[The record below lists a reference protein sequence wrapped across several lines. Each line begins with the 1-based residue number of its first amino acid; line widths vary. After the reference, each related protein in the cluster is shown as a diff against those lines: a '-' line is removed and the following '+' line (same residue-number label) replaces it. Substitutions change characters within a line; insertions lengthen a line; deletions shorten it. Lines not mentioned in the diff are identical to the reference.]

1 MELGLTHKVALIAG
15 GSSGLGLAVAEE
27 LVKEGAHV
35 AIGARDAERLARAE
49 AHLRLMS
56 RGGKVL
62 ATRVDLK
69 EHGAAKAWVE
79 DVASKLG
86 GPHIVVTN
94 SAGPPPGPATKF
106 DISAYQ
112 EAIDTVML
120 PAINLALASL
130 PYMKAAKWGRLL
142 LITSET
148 VVRPVARF
156 ALSGTARLGIVGFAS
171 ALVQELGDCGVTVN
185 VLAPGYTRTPPVE
198 RTAGTNTS
206 GDVEAGLRAMA
217 AHIPLRRVGEPEEFA
232 AAAAFLASE
241 RASFIT
247 GTVQLID
254 GGASVIG

>member
-1 MELGLTHKVALIAG
+1 MELGLANKVALIAG

-35 AIGARDAERLARAE
+35 AIAARDADRLSRAE
-49 AHLRLMS
+49 QHLRSLS

-62 ATRVDLK
+62 TSRVDLR
-69 EHGAAKAWVE
+69 EHSASRAWVE
-79 DVASKLG
+79 EVAGKLG

-94 SAGPPPGPATKF
+94 SAGPPPGPASKF
-106 DISAYQ
+106 DIMAYQ
-112 EAIDTVML
+112 EAVDTVML
-120 PAINLALASL
+120 PAINLALSSL
-130 PYMKAAKWGRLL
+130 PYMKAGQWGRLL
-142 LITSET
+142 FITSET

-198 RTAGTNTS
+198 RTAGANS

-217 AHIPLRRVGEPEEFA
+217 AHIPMRRVGRPEEFA

-247 GTVQLID
+247 GTVQLVD
-254 GGASVIG
+254 GGASVVG

>member
-1 MELGLTHKVALIAG
+1 MELGLANKVALIAG

-35 AIGARDAERLARAE
+35 AIGARDAEKLARAE
-49 AHLRLMS
+49 KELRALS

-62 ATRVDLK
+62 ATAVDLRD
-69 EHGAAKAWVE
+69 HGAAKAWVE
-79 DVASKLG
+79 DVAGKLG

-94 SAGPPPGPATKF
+94 SAGPPPGPATHF
-106 DISAYQ
+106 GIEAYQ
-112 EAIDTVML
+112 EALNGVLL
-120 PAINLALASL
+120 PAINLALAAL
-130 PYMKAAKWGRLL
+130 PYMKAAHWGRLL

-156 ALSGTARLGIVGFAS
+156 ALSGTARLGLVGFAS

-198 RTAGTNTS
+198 RAAGA
-206 GDVEAGLRAMA
+206 DVEAGLRAMA
-217 AHIPLRRVGEPEEFA
+217 AHIPLRRVGRAEEFA

-247 GTVQLID
+247 GTVQLVD

>member
-1 MELGLTHKVALIAG
+1 MELGLANKVALIAG

-35 AIGARDAERLARAE
+35 AIGARDAEKLARAE
-49 AHLRLMS
+49 KHLKTLA

-62 ATRVDLK
+62 ATSVDLK
-69 EHGAAKAWVE
+69 DAGAAKAWVE

-86 GPHIVVTN
+86 GIHVTVTN
-94 SAGPPPGPATKF
+94 SAGPPPGPATQF
-106 DISAYQ
+106 GLQAYQ
-112 EAIDTVML
+112 DAMNVVTL
-120 PAINLALASL
+120 PAINLALAAL
-130 PYMKAAKWGRLL
+130 PYMKTARWGRLL

-156 ALSGTARLGIVGFAS
+156 ALSGFSRMGLVGFAS

-198 RTAGTNTS
+198 RTAGEN
-206 GDVEAGLRAMA
+206 GADVEAGLRAMA
-217 AHIPLRRVGEPEEFA
+217 AHIPMKRVGRADEFA

-247 GTVQLID
+247 GTVQLVD

>member
-1 MELGLTHKVALIAG
+1 LELGLANKVALIAG

-35 AIGARDAERLARAE
+35 AIGARDAEKLARAE
-49 AHLRLMS
+49 ASLKALS

-62 ATRVDLK
+62 ATAVDLK
-69 EHGAAKAWVE
+69 DHGAAKAWVE

-86 GPHIVVTN
+86 GIHITVTN
-94 SAGPPPGPATKF
+94 SAGPPPGPATQF
-106 DISAYQ
+106 SIQAYQ
-112 EAIDTVML
+112 DAMNVVTL
-120 PAINLALASL
+120 PAINLALAAL
-130 PYMKAAKWGRLL
+130 PYMKAAHWGRLL

-156 ALSGTARLGIVGFAS
+156 ALSGMSRMGLVGFAS

-198 RTAGTNTS
+198 RSAGA
-206 GDVEAGLRAMA
+206 DVEAGLRAMA
-217 AHIPLRRVGEPEEFA
+217 AHIPMRRVGRAEEFA

-247 GTVQLID
+247 GTVQLVD